1 MNFPIIVIVGRQDRI
16 VISFHF
22 IQPNIVFMLANFFLE
37 DKIVF
42 FFCSRQSAAS
52 ECFHP
57 TNIKE
62 VARSS

>member
-16 VISFHF
+16 VISFYF

-42 FFCSRQSAAS
+42 FFLL
-52 ECFHP
+52 
-57 TNIKE
+57 
-62 VARSS
+62 